1 MKSVQG
7 GRLFSASTSKH
18 NETCFI
24 YLGRTKD
31 WVNRIYVVD
40 KRSKILDMETS
51 VLNTQVV
58 LHKEDQRYLGG
69 EFPHCQGNIYL
80 KFLIWSKQRII

>member
-1 MKSVQG
+1 MKLV
-7 GRLFSASTSKH
+7 LSTQEERKT
-18 NETCFI
+18 ELT
-24 YLGRTKD
+24 G
-31 WVNRIYVVD
+31 IYVVD